1 MNPVRAGH
9 RRFWMATTGVMGNT
23 RVMAATDP
31 PEARPLT
38 TARFDAVY
46 DAHIDFVWRSV
57 RRLGVPD
64 AAADDVV
71 QAILVVIFRR
81 LDDFEGR
88 SSIKTWV
95 YEIVVRVVRD
105 HRRTVRRKSPHASDR
120 DPVDP
125 AGLAAP
131 ADERPDAVADRADAA
146 RVVRELLDE
155 LDDDRREVFVLAELE
170 QLTLREIA
178 EVLHERPGT
187 IASRLRAARAAF
199 ESAARRRRLRDQRR
213 LSWTG

>member
-1 MNPVRAGH
+1 
-9 RRFWMATTGVMGNT
+9 MATTGVLGNT

-31 PEARPLT
+31 PEDRSPT
-38 TARFDAVY
+38 RARFDAVY

-88 SSIKTWV
+88 STLKTWV

-105 HRRTVRRKSPHASDR
+105 HRRTVRRKSPHARDP

-125 AGLAAP
+125 ASLAAP
-131 ADERPDAVADRADAA
+131 AGERPDAVADRADAA
-146 RVVRELLDE
+146 RIVRELLDE

-187 IASRLRAARAAF
+187 VASRLRAARAAF
-199 ESAARRRRLRDQRR
+199 EAAALRRRLRDERR